1 MSLVNFYKLI
11 KQDKRLNPGFERH
24 HLELPFRA
32 LICTASGGGKTN
44 LTMNILLELT
54 KTLHKV
60 IIITKAAEPLYD
72 LMKSKLKDQV
82 EIIYMSER
90 SATMPTIAAMPKDQN
105 GMIIYDDMVLD
116 QSKEIGEMFIR
127 GRKLGYSSI
136 FISQSFFGTG
146 KLIRQNVSYV
156 WLGRGISKR
165 DLRLILS
172 EYALS
177 MTRDELEQLYARV
190 TNQPMQFLMLDL
202 VKRQARMNITDVLC
216 DL

>member
-1 MSLVNFYKLI
+1 MSLVNFYELI
-11 KQDKRLNPGFERH
+11 KQDARLNPGFDRH

-32 LICTASGGGKTN
+32 LICTASGGGKSN
-44 LTMNILLELT
+44 LCLNILLELT

-60 IIITKAAEPLYD
+60 IIITKASEPLYD
-72 LMKSKLKDQV
+72 LMKARLKDQV
-82 EIIYMSER
+82 DVVYLAEGG
-90 SATMPTIAAMPKDQN
+90 TMPTIAKMPKGQN
-105 GMIIYDDMVLD
+105 GLIVYDDMVLD
-116 QSKEIGEMFIR
+116 QDKSIGEMFIR

-136 FISQSFFGTG
+136 FISQSFFGTV

-177 MTRDELEQLYARV
+177 MTRDELEKLYAQTTER
-190 TNQPMQFLMLDL
+190 PMQFLMLDL
-202 VKRQARMNITDVLC
+202 IKRQARMNITDIIGEL
-216 DL
+216 